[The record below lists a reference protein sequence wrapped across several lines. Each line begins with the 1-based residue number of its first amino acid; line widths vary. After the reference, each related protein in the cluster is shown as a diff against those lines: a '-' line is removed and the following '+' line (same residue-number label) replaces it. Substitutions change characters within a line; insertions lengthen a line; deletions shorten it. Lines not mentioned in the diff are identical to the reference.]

1 MSVYLRGVEVP
12 LPPGER
18 VLWQGSPQFRL
29 LALHA
34 FHARKIAAY
43 FACLIAVTAF
53 TKRNEP
59 DFLSA
64 MTASGGL
71 LAAGGAVA
79 VAFALVVALLASRTT
94 LYAITDKRVVMKV
107 GIALPIVL
115 NIPLAVIESVG
126 IKQRSAGAGNLSL
139 VLANKS
145 RVAYAVLWPHAR
157 AWHVRYPQPLL
168 RDLPDVATVG
178 QTLRS
183 ALVATAATEIT
194 ETADAAVTTEAP
206 RPSRG
211 MIALVT
217 S

>member
-1 MSVYLRGVEVP
+1 MSIYLQGVEVP

-34 FHARKIAAY
+34 FHARKIAIY
-43 FACLIAVTAF
+43 FGCLIALTAF

-64 MTASGGL
+64 MSASAGL
-71 LAAGGAVA
+71 LATGGAVA
-79 VAFALVVALLASRTT
+79 VAFALVVALLSSRTT

-115 NIPLAVIESVG
+115 NIPLDVIESVG
-126 IKQRSAGAGNLSL
+126 IKQRNAGAGNLSL

-157 AWHVRYPQPLL
+157 AWHLRYPQPLL
-168 RDLPDVATVG
+168 RDLSDVLVVG
-178 QTLRS
+178 ETLRA
-183 ALVATAATEIT
+183 ALVASAVT
-194 ETADAAVTTEAP
+194 ETTSTAVTAEAP

-211 MIALVT
+211 MIALAT